1 MLLLKQQQQQP
12 SLISFFARLVDPSG
26 LASGGSILKPKTDL
40 EGGKVKPFPGSS
52 WNCT

>member
-26 LASGGSILKPKTDL
+26 LDSGGSILKPKTDL
-40 EGGKVKPFPGSS
+40 DGGKVKPFPGSS